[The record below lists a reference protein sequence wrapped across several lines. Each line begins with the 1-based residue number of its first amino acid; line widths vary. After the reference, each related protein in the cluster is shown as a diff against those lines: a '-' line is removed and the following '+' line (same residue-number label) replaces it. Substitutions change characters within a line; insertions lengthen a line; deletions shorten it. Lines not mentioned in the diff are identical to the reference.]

1 MRSISHVRRR
11 AATSIEYALI
21 LILIAAII
29 IGSVSLVGV
38 NLNNVFQLFQSV
50 FSSQSLIGGPWFSE
64 GTANGGFTSNSTT
77 DGLSYYGNVAGLT
90 IEEIG
95 PSYSGVPSQQ
105 QSLTIYNTT
114 SETQNVPVG
123 NQVYNLPSQDLMSY
137 NSMAPNS
144 FSLIPGV
151 SYTSQDI
158 STFNNFCS
166 NAGGTS
172 STIDSYLTCSNL
184 PSSFKYSVNSAAQK
198 IQAPNANL
206 FND

>member
-77 DGLSYYGNVAGLT
+77 DGLSYWLCAKTGWKTNPTVNHSIHIPNTFHDESRNPT
-90 IEEIG
+90 I
-95 PSYSGVPSQQ
+95 
-105 QSLTIYNTT
+105 L
-114 SETQNVPVG
+114 
-123 NQVYNLPSQDLMSY
+123 
-137 NSMAPNS
+137 
-144 FSLIPGV
+144 
-151 SYTSQDI
+151 
-158 STFNNFCS
+158 
-166 NAGGTS
+166 
-172 STIDSYLTCSNL
+172 
-184 PSSFKYSVNSAAQK
+184 K
-198 IQAPNANL
+198 ILNRVTGQ
-206 FND
+206 